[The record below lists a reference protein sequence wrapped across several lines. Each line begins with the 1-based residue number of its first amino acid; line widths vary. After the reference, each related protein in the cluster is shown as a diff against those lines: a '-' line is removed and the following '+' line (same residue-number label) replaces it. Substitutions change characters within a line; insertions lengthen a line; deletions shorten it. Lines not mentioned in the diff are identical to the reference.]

1 MSKFFL
7 AFAIIAVCL
16 VAAQA
21 VHSSHS
27 TAAHA
32 GKTHEP
38 AKTQTA
44 QPGVGDHLDDGEHYF
59 DASDKDFES
68 YFEDDN
74 EPNEAAVPAGKP
86 TKPLKAK
93 TSPKGKG
100 HQKK

>member
-1 MSKFFL
+1 MSKFLL

-21 VHSSHS
+21 AVHSSHS

-32 GKTHEP
+32 GNIHAATH
-38 AKTQTA
+38 TA
-44 QPGVGDHLDDGEHYF
+44 QLSLADDLDEDEHWF

-74 EPNEAAVPAGKP
+74 GPNEAAVPAGKP

-93 TSPKGKG
+93 PSPHGKG